1 MSSSLNI
8 AELNNLIASC
18 LNDIRDQENTE
29 TELIALLQDLRSDAD
44 IALFEGSLQSVP
56 QLQNHLYETRRQMR
70 LDSVDLRDMIK
81 RLSKIDFDLA
91 KDFNAIHVFRY
102 NWLMYNIAQTFG
114 EVAGGVP
121 HPSST
126 DPDICRIPSQGI
138 ITEYQDEL
146 LLHERKDKRL
156 ADILLNL
163 SIDADGAT
171 FNGTHHSV
179 NELLRQL
186 YGARLLTHL
195 LSVVIQDAIDIY
207 RVFEPSQAGD
217 LDLALGGKIKSLVNR
232 LANENNLFSLF
243 KKTALLNCAHITKN
257 RWLIY
262 KYSQKFGTLIG
273 NVPHPGT
280 IDPFSGYTQQ

>member
-1 MSSSLNI
+1 
-8 AELNNLIASC
+8 
-18 LNDIRDQENTE
+18 
-29 TELIALLQDLRSDAD
+29 
-44 IALFEGSLQSVP
+44 
-56 QLQNHLYETRRQMR
+56 MR

-91 KDFNAIHVFRY
+91 KDFKYALGQKIKFLMDRMRCGYNVYNITGLSPCLSAIHVFKY

-121 HPSST
+121 HPGGT

-156 ADILLNL
+156 TDILLNL
-163 SIDADGAT
+163 SIDADGTT

-243 KKTALLNCAHITKN
+243 KKTALLNYAHITKN